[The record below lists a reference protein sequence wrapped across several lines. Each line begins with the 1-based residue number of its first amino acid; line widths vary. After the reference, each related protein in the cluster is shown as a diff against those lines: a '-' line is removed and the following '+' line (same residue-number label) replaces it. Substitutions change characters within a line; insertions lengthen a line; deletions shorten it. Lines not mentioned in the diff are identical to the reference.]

1 MKTSQLAPWANLGGA
16 LSPKHFASFNVVGI
30 FSHVL
35 PKSLASKLRKLILI
49 GSCWL
54 VTTPVFASFAVT
66 LAWDANPET
75 DLVGYKL
82 SYGTASGAYTNVIS
96 TGLVTEISVP
106 NLVEG
111 TTYYFA
117 VAAVNAAG
125 AQSLN
130 SNEVSYSFTTS
141 GTVVPPTV
149 VTTSPTGKT
158 VIYVDSED
166 PTEWAAA
173 LAVDGNPNT
182 FWHTL
187 WNVSNPPVCPH
198 EIQVSLGTEQTIN
211 GFGYL
216 PRQDNYLNGTVGQ
229 YEFYVSTDGTN
240 WGSPVATGTFPNTH
254 DLKEVRF
261 AQTSA
266 KFIRFRSLADAN
278 PGSSVMSVAELNV
291 IQDPVVPPIVV
302 VPQITNQA
310 PVATN
315 ESLTVNED
323 TPLNLVLQGTDTNGD
338 TLTYSLVNSPTRG
351 QLTGVAPNLTYTP
364 APNDYGTD
372 SLTFVVNDGQVTSAV
387 ATVLITILPVND
399 SPVAIAKTVTTA
411 QNSSVTITLDGSDPE
426 GDLLTGLIVTAPTN
440 GTASVTGRQILYTP
454 GVNYSGDDQ
463 ITFRLND
470 GGASSAA
477 ATISITVVPPIVV
490 VPQITNQAPVAT
502 NESLTVNEDTPLN
515 LVLQGTD
522 TNGDTLTYSLV
533 NSPTRGQLTG
543 VAPNLTYTPAPNDYG
558 TDSLT
563 FVVNDGQVTS
573 AVATVLI
580 TILPVNDSPV
590 AIAKT
595 VTTAQNSSVTITL
608 DGSDPEGDLLTGLIV
623 TAPTNGTASVTGRQ
637 ILYTPGVN
645 YSGDDQITFRLN
657 DGGASSAAATISITV
672 VAPTI
677 VPIVAAVQAPATPI
691 TVSVTTPPLPWNT
704 ANIGVG
710 QAPGSL
716 LYSQG
721 DFVQTGAGALGGT
734 TDKLNFIYQ
743 PLTGDGQI
751 TVKISANQKIG
762 YSGISIRESLAPNAR
777 KIFLGVNSSNNHVMV
792 SRSTTAAKNYVKS
805 LTSNSTTQQ
814 WIRLVRNY
822 KKSYFYAYSSS
833 DGVTWRLIGSKLI
846 KMSNTCQV
854 GLSVC
859 SGNDTTTTTST
870 FSSVVAIP

>member
-54 VTTPVFASFAVT
+54 VTAPVFASFAVT

-82 SYGTASGAYTNVIS
+82 SYGTASGTYTNVIS

-149 VTTSPTGKT
+149 V
-158 VIYVDSED
+158 
-166 PTEWAAA
+166 
-173 LAVDGNPNT
+173 
-182 FWHTL
+182 
-187 WNVSNPPVCPH
+187 
-198 EIQVSLGTEQTIN
+198 
-211 GFGYL
+211 
-216 PRQDNYLNGTVGQ
+216 
-229 YEFYVSTDGTN
+229 
-240 WGSPVATGTFPNTH
+240 
-254 DLKEVRF
+254 
-261 AQTSA
+261 
-266 KFIRFRSLADAN
+266 
-278 PGSSVMSVAELNV
+278 
-291 IQDPVVPPIVV
+291 

-338 TLTYSLVNSPTRG
+338 TLTYSVVNSPTRG
-351 QLTGVAPNLTYTP
+351 QLTGVAPNLTYSP

-399 SPVAIAKTVTTA
+399 SPVAIAQTVTTA
-411 QNSSVTITLDGSDPE
+411 QNFSVTITLDGSDPE

-470 GGASSAA
+470 GGASSAD

-522 TNGDTLTYSLV
+522 TNGDTLTYSVV

-543 VAPNLTYTPAPNDYG
+543 VAPNLTYSPAPNDYG

-590 AIAKT
+590 AIAQT
-595 VTTAQNSSVTITL
+595 VTTAQNFSVTITL

-657 DGGASSAAATISITV
+657 DGGASSADATISITV

-677 VPIVAAVQAPATPI
+677 APIVAAVQAPATPI
-691 TVSVTTPPLPWNT
+691 TVSVTTPPLPWKT

-833 DGVTWRLIGSKLI
+833 DGITWRLIGSKLI

>member
-54 VTTPVFASFAVT
+54 VTAPVFASFAVT

-82 SYGTASGAYTNVIS
+82 SYGTASGTYTNVIS

-149 VTTSPTGKT
+149 V
-158 VIYVDSED
+158 
-166 PTEWAAA
+166 
-173 LAVDGNPNT
+173 
-182 FWHTL
+182 
-187 WNVSNPPVCPH
+187 
-198 EIQVSLGTEQTIN
+198 
-211 GFGYL
+211 
-216 PRQDNYLNGTVGQ
+216 
-229 YEFYVSTDGTN
+229 
-240 WGSPVATGTFPNTH
+240 
-254 DLKEVRF
+254 
-261 AQTSA
+261 
-266 KFIRFRSLADAN
+266 
-278 PGSSVMSVAELNV
+278 
-291 IQDPVVPPIVV
+291 

-310 PVATN
+310 PVAAN

-338 TLTYSLVNSPTRG
+338 TLTYSVVNSPTRG
-351 QLTGVAPNLTYTP
+351 QLTGVAPNLTYSP

-399 SPVAIAKTVTTA
+399 SPVAIAQTVTTA

-470 GGASSAA
+470 GGASSAD

-490 VPQITNQAPVAT
+490 VPQITNQVPVAT

-522 TNGDTLTYSLV
+522 TNGDTLTYSVV

-543 VAPNLTYTPAPNDYG
+543 VAPNLTYSPAPNDYG

-590 AIAKT
+590 AIAQT

-645 YSGDDQITFRLN
+645 YSGGDQITFRLN

-677 VPIVAAVQAPATPI
+677 APIVTAVQAPATPI

>member
-54 VTTPVFASFAVT
+54 VTAPVFASFAVT

-82 SYGTASGAYTNVIS
+82 SYGTASGTYTNVIS

-149 VTTSPTGKT
+149 V
-158 VIYVDSED
+158 
-166 PTEWAAA
+166 
-173 LAVDGNPNT
+173 
-182 FWHTL
+182 
-187 WNVSNPPVCPH
+187 
-198 EIQVSLGTEQTIN
+198 
-211 GFGYL
+211 
-216 PRQDNYLNGTVGQ
+216 
-229 YEFYVSTDGTN
+229 
-240 WGSPVATGTFPNTH
+240 
-254 DLKEVRF
+254 
-261 AQTSA
+261 
-266 KFIRFRSLADAN
+266 
-278 PGSSVMSVAELNV
+278 
-291 IQDPVVPPIVV
+291 

-310 PVATN
+310 PVAAN

-338 TLTYSLVNSPTRG
+338 TLTYSVVNSPTRG
-351 QLTGVAPNLTYTP
+351 QLTGVAPNLTYSP

-399 SPVAIAKTVTTA
+399 SPVAIAQTVTTA
-411 QNSSVTITLDGSDPE
+411 QNFSVTITLDGSDPE

-454 GVNYSGDDQ
+454 GVNYSG
-463 ITFRLND
+463 
-470 GGASSAA
+470 G
-477 ATISITVVPPIVV
+477 
-490 VPQITNQAPVAT
+490 
-502 NESLTVNEDTPLN
+502 
-515 LVLQGTD
+515 
-522 TNGDTLTYSLV
+522 
-533 NSPTRGQLTG
+533 
-543 VAPNLTYTPAPNDYG
+543 
-558 TDSLT
+558 
-563 FVVNDGQVTS
+563 
-573 AVATVLI
+573 
-580 TILPVNDSPV
+580 
-590 AIAKT
+590 
-595 VTTAQNSSVTITL
+595 
-608 DGSDPEGDLLTGLIV
+608 
-623 TAPTNGTASVTGRQ
+623 
-637 ILYTPGVN
+637 
-645 YSGDDQITFRLN
+645 DQITFRLN

-677 VPIVAAVQAPATPI
+677 APIVTAVQAPATPI
-691 TVSVTTPPLPWNT
+691 TVSVTTPPLPWKT

>member
-82 SYGTASGAYTNVIS
+82 SYGPASGAYKNVIS

-149 VTTSPTGKT
+149 V
-158 VIYVDSED
+158 
-166 PTEWAAA
+166 
-173 LAVDGNPNT
+173 
-182 FWHTL
+182 
-187 WNVSNPPVCPH
+187 
-198 EIQVSLGTEQTIN
+198 
-211 GFGYL
+211 
-216 PRQDNYLNGTVGQ
+216 
-229 YEFYVSTDGTN
+229 
-240 WGSPVATGTFPNTH
+240 
-254 DLKEVRF
+254 
-261 AQTSA
+261 
-266 KFIRFRSLADAN
+266 
-278 PGSSVMSVAELNV
+278 
-291 IQDPVVPPIVV
+291 

-310 PVATN
+310 PVAAN

-323 TPLNLVLQGTDTNGD
+323 TPLNLVLQGTDTDGD
-338 TLTYSLVNSPTRG
+338 ALTYSLVNSPTRG

-470 GGASSAA
+470 GGASSAD

-522 TNGDTLTYSLV
+522 TDGDALTYSLV

-657 DGGASSAAATISITV
+657 DGGASSADATISITV

-677 VPIVAAVQAPATPI
+677 APIVAAVQAPATPI

-833 DGVTWRLIGSKLI
+833 DGITWRLIGSKLI

>member
-16 LSPKHFASFNVVGI
+16 LSPKHFASLNVIGI
-30 FSHVL
+30 FSRVL

-54 VTTPVFASFAVT
+54 VATPAFASFAVT

-82 SYGTASGAYTNVIS
+82 SYGTTSGVYTNAIS

-117 VAAVNAAG
+117 VAAVNTAG

-141 GTVVPPTV
+141 GVIVPPTV
-149 VTTSPTGKT
+149 ITTSPTGKT
-158 VIYVDSED
+158 AIYVDSED
-166 PTEWAAA
+166 PTQWAAD

-278 PGSSVMSVAELNV
+278 PSSSMMSVAELNV

-302 VPQITNQA
+302 VPLVTNQA

-323 TPLNLVLQGTDTNGD
+323 IPLNLVLQGTDTDGD
-338 TLTYSLVNSPTRG
+338 ALTYSLVNSPTRG

-426 GDLLTGLIVTAPTN
+426 GDLLTGLIVTDPTN

-454 GVNYSGDDQ
+454 RVNYSGDDQ

-477 ATISITVVPPIVV
+477 T
-490 VPQITNQAPVAT
+490 
-502 NESLTVNEDTPLN
+502 
-515 LVLQGTD
+515 
-522 TNGDTLTYSLV
+522 
-533 NSPTRGQLTG
+533 
-543 VAPNLTYTPAPNDYG
+543 
-558 TDSLT
+558 
-563 FVVNDGQVTS
+563 
-573 AVATVLI
+573 
-580 TILPVNDSPV
+580 
-590 AIAKT
+590 
-595 VTTAQNSSVTITL
+595 
-608 DGSDPEGDLLTGLIV
+608 
-623 TAPTNGTASVTGRQ
+623 
-637 ILYTPGVN
+637 
-645 YSGDDQITFRLN
+645 
-657 DGGASSAAATISITV
+657 TISITV

-677 VPIVAAVQAPATPI
+677 TPTITPTIAPTIAPIVAAVQAPATPI

-777 KIFLGVNSSNNHVMV
+777 KIFLGVNSSNTHVMV
-792 SRSTTAAKNYVKS
+792 SRSTTAGKNYVKTLNS
-805 LTSNSTTQQ
+805 DSTTQQ

-870 FSSVVAIP
+870 FSNVIAIP

>member
-1 MKTSQLAPWANLGGA
+1 M
-16 LSPKHFASFNVVGI
+16 
-30 FSHVL
+30 
-35 PKSLASKLRKLILI
+35 
-49 GSCWL
+49 
-54 VTTPVFASFAVT
+54 
-66 LAWDANPET
+66 
-75 DLVGYKL
+75 
-82 SYGTASGAYTNVIS
+82 
-96 TGLVTEISVP
+96 
-106 NLVEG
+106 
-111 TTYYFA
+111 
-117 VAAVNAAG
+117 
-125 AQSLN
+125 
-130 SNEVSYSFTTS
+130 
-141 GTVVPPTV
+141 
-149 VTTSPTGKT
+149 
-158 VIYVDSED
+158 
-166 PTEWAAA
+166 
-173 LAVDGNPNT
+173 
-182 FWHTL
+182 
-187 WNVSNPPVCPH
+187 
-198 EIQVSLGTEQTIN
+198 
-211 GFGYL
+211 
-216 PRQDNYLNGTVGQ
+216 
-229 YEFYVSTDGTN
+229 
-240 WGSPVATGTFPNTH
+240 
-254 DLKEVRF
+254 
-261 AQTSA
+261 
-266 KFIRFRSLADAN
+266 
-278 PGSSVMSVAELNV
+278 
-291 IQDPVVPPIVV
+291 V

-338 TLTYSLVNSPTRG
+338 TLTYSVVNSPTRG

-399 SPVAIAKTVTTA
+399 SPVAIAQTVTTA

-454 GVNYSGDDQ
+454 GVNYSGGDQ

-470 GGASSAA
+470 GGASSA
-477 ATISITVVPPIVV
+477 
-490 VPQITNQAPVAT
+490 
-502 NESLTVNEDTPLN
+502 D
-515 LVLQGTD
+515 
-522 TNGDTLTYSLV
+522 
-533 NSPTRGQLTG
+533 
-543 VAPNLTYTPAPNDYG
+543 
-558 TDSLT
+558 
-563 FVVNDGQVTS
+563 
-573 AVATVLI
+573 
-580 TILPVNDSPV
+580 
-590 AIAKT
+590 
-595 VTTAQNSSVTITL
+595 
-608 DGSDPEGDLLTGLIV
+608 
-623 TAPTNGTASVTGRQ
+623 
-637 ILYTPGVN
+637 
-645 YSGDDQITFRLN
+645 
-657 DGGASSAAATISITV
+657 ATISITV

-677 VPIVAAVQAPATPI
+677 APIVAAVQAPATPI

-833 DGVTWRLIGSKLI
+833 DGITWRLIGSKLI

>member
-54 VTTPVFASFAVT
+54 VTAPVFASFAVT

-82 SYGTASGAYTNVIS
+82 SYGTASGTYTNVIS

-149 VTTSPTGKT
+149 V
-158 VIYVDSED
+158 
-166 PTEWAAA
+166 
-173 LAVDGNPNT
+173 
-182 FWHTL
+182 
-187 WNVSNPPVCPH
+187 
-198 EIQVSLGTEQTIN
+198 
-211 GFGYL
+211 
-216 PRQDNYLNGTVGQ
+216 
-229 YEFYVSTDGTN
+229 
-240 WGSPVATGTFPNTH
+240 
-254 DLKEVRF
+254 
-261 AQTSA
+261 
-266 KFIRFRSLADAN
+266 
-278 PGSSVMSVAELNV
+278 
-291 IQDPVVPPIVV
+291 

-310 PVATN
+310 PVAAN

-338 TLTYSLVNSPTRG
+338 TLTYSVVNSPTRG
-351 QLTGVAPNLTYTP
+351 QLTGVAPNLTYSP

-399 SPVAIAKTVTTA
+399 SPVAIAQTVTTA

-454 GVNYSGDDQ
+454 GVNYSGGDQ

-470 GGASSAA
+470 GGASSAD

-490 VPQITNQAPVAT
+490 VPQITNQVPVAT

-522 TNGDTLTYSLV
+522 TNGDTLTYSVV

-543 VAPNLTYTPAPNDYG
+543 VAPNLTYSPAPNDYG

-590 AIAKT
+590 AIAQT

-645 YSGDDQITFRLN
+645 YSGGDQITFRLN
-657 DGGASSAAATISITV
+657 DGGASSADATISITV

-677 VPIVAAVQAPATPI
+677 APIVAAVQAPATPI

-833 DGVTWRLIGSKLI
+833 DGITWRLIGSKLI

>member
-16 LSPKHFASFNVVGI
+16 LSPKYFASLNVVGI
-30 FSHVL
+30 FSRVL

-54 VTTPVFASFAVT
+54 VTTPVIASFAVT

-141 GTVVPPTV
+141 GAVVPPTV

-158 VIYVDSED
+158 AIYVDSED
-166 PTEWAAA
+166 PTQWAAA

-211 GFGYL
+211 GFSYL
-216 PRQDNYLNGTVGQ
+216 PRQDNYSNGTVGQ

-278 PGSSVMSVAELNV
+278 PDSSVMSVAELNV

-302 VPQITNQA
+302 VPLVTNQA
-310 PVATN
+310 PVASN
-315 ESLTVNED
+315 ASLTVNED
-323 TPLNLVLQGTDTNGD
+323 TSLNLVLQGTDTNGD
-338 TLTYSLVNSPTRG
+338 ALTYSIVNSPTRG

-399 SPVAIAKTVTTA
+399 SPMAIAKTVTTA

-440 GTASVTGRQILYTP
+440 GAASVTGRQILYTP
-454 GVNYSGDDQ
+454 GLNYSGDDQ

-470 GGASSAA
+470 GGASSA
-477 ATISITVVPPIVV
+477 
-490 VPQITNQAPVAT
+490 
-502 NESLTVNEDTPLN
+502 D
-515 LVLQGTD
+515 
-522 TNGDTLTYSLV
+522 
-533 NSPTRGQLTG
+533 
-543 VAPNLTYTPAPNDYG
+543 
-558 TDSLT
+558 
-563 FVVNDGQVTS
+563 
-573 AVATVLI
+573 
-580 TILPVNDSPV
+580 
-590 AIAKT
+590 
-595 VTTAQNSSVTITL
+595 
-608 DGSDPEGDLLTGLIV
+608 
-623 TAPTNGTASVTGRQ
+623 
-637 ILYTPGVN
+637 
-645 YSGDDQITFRLN
+645 
-657 DGGASSAAATISITV
+657 ATISITV

-677 VPIVAAVQAPATPI
+677 APIVTAVQAPATPI

-846 KMSNTCQV
+846 QMSNTCQV
-854 GLSVC
+854 GLAVC

-870 FSSVVAIP
+870 FSSVVVIP

>member
-240 WGSPVATGTFPNTH
+240 WGSPVATGTFPNSH

-323 TPLNLVLQGTDTNGD
+323 TPLNLVLQGTDTDGD
-338 TLTYSLVNSPTRG
+338 ALTYSVVNSPTRG

-470 GGASSAA
+470 GGASSVAT
-477 ATISITVVPPIVV
+477 TISITVVPPIVV

-522 TNGDTLTYSLV
+522 TDGDALTYSVV

-677 VPIVAAVQAPATPI
+677 APIVAAVQAPATPI

-792 SRSTTAAKNYVKS
+792 SRSTTAAKNYLKS

-870 FSSVVAIP
+870 FSSVVASP

>member
-30 FSHVL
+30 FSRAL

-49 GSCWL
+49 WSCWL
-54 VTTPVFASFAVT
+54 VTTPVFASLAVT

-323 TPLNLVLQGTDTNGD
+323 TSLNLVLQGTDTDGD
-338 TLTYSLVNSPTRG
+338 TLTYSVVNSPTH
-351 QLTGVAPNLTYTP
+351 
-364 APNDYGTD
+364 
-372 SLTFVVNDGQVTSAV
+372 
-387 ATVLITILPVND
+387 
-399 SPVAIAKTVTTA
+399 
-411 QNSSVTITLDGSDPE
+411 
-426 GDLLTGLIVTAPTN
+426 
-440 GTASVTGRQILYTP
+440 
-454 GVNYSGDDQ
+454 
-463 ITFRLND
+463 
-470 GGASSAA
+470 
-477 ATISITVVPPIVV
+477 
-490 VPQITNQAPVAT
+490 
-502 NESLTVNEDTPLN
+502 
-515 LVLQGTD
+515 
-522 TNGDTLTYSLV
+522 
-533 NSPTRGQLTG
+533 GQLTG

-677 VPIVAAVQAPATPI
+677 APIVAAVQAPATPI

-743 PLTGDGQI
+743 PLNGDGQI

-792 SRSTTAAKNYVKS
+792 SRSTTAGKNYVKT

-814 WIRLVRNY
+814 WIRVVRNY
-822 KKSYFYAYSSS
+822 NKSYFYAYSSS

>member
-54 VTTPVFASFAVT
+54 VTTPVFAAFAVT

-166 PTEWAAA
+166 PSEWAAA

-278 PGSSVMSVAELNV
+278 PGSSFMSVAELNV

-302 VPQITNQA
+302 VPLVTNQA
-310 PVATN
+310 PVASN
-315 ESLTVNED
+315 ASLTVNED
-323 TPLNLVLQGTDTNGD
+323 TPLNLVLQGTDTDGD
-338 TLTYSLVNSPTRG
+338 ALTYSVVNSPTRG

-399 SPVAIAKTVTTA
+399 SPVAIAQTVTTA

-426 GDLLTGLIVTAPTN
+426 GDLLTGLIVT
-440 GTASVTGRQILYTP
+440 
-454 GVNYSGDDQ
+454 D
-463 ITFRLND
+463 
-470 GGASSAA
+470 
-477 ATISITVVPPIVV
+477 
-490 VPQITNQAPVAT
+490 
-502 NESLTVNEDTPLN
+502 
-515 LVLQGTD
+515 
-522 TNGDTLTYSLV
+522 
-533 NSPTRGQLTG
+533 
-543 VAPNLTYTPAPNDYG
+543 
-558 TDSLT
+558 
-563 FVVNDGQVTS
+563 
-573 AVATVLI
+573 
-580 TILPVNDSPV
+580 
-590 AIAKT
+590 
-595 VTTAQNSSVTITL
+595 
-608 DGSDPEGDLLTGLIV
+608 
-623 TAPTNGTASVTGRQ
+623 PTNGTASVTGRQ

-677 VPIVAAVQAPATPI
+677 APIVAAVQAPATPI
-691 TVSVTTPPLPWNT
+691 TVSVTTPPLPWKT

-822 KKSYFYAYSSS
+822 NKSYFYAYSSS

-870 FSSVVAIP
+870 FSSVVVIP

>member
-54 VTTPVFASFAVT
+54 VTAPVFASFAVT

-82 SYGTASGAYTNVIS
+82 SYGTASGTYTNVIS

-149 VTTSPTGKT
+149 V
-158 VIYVDSED
+158 
-166 PTEWAAA
+166 
-173 LAVDGNPNT
+173 
-182 FWHTL
+182 
-187 WNVSNPPVCPH
+187 
-198 EIQVSLGTEQTIN
+198 
-211 GFGYL
+211 
-216 PRQDNYLNGTVGQ
+216 
-229 YEFYVSTDGTN
+229 
-240 WGSPVATGTFPNTH
+240 
-254 DLKEVRF
+254 
-261 AQTSA
+261 
-266 KFIRFRSLADAN
+266 
-278 PGSSVMSVAELNV
+278 
-291 IQDPVVPPIVV
+291 

-323 TPLNLVLQGTDTNGD
+323 TSLNLVLQGTDTNGD
-338 TLTYSLVNSPTRG
+338 ALTYSVVNSPTRG
-351 QLTGVAPNLTYTP
+351 QLTGVAPNLTYSP

-454 GVNYSGDDQ
+454 RVNYSGDDQ

-470 GGASSAA
+470 GGASSAD

-502 NESLTVNEDTPLN
+502 NESLTVNEDTSLN

-522 TNGDTLTYSLV
+522 TNGDALTYSVV

-543 VAPNLTYTPAPNDYG
+543 VAPNLTYSPAPNDYG

-637 ILYTPGVN
+637 ILYTPRVN

-657 DGGASSAAATISITV
+657 DGGASSADATISITV

-677 VPIVAAVQAPATPI
+677 APIVAAVQAPATPI

>member
-1 MKTSQLAPWANLGGA
+1 MKNSQLAPWANLGGA

-166 PTEWAAA
+166 ATRWAAA
-173 LAVDGNPNT
+173 LAVDGDPNT

-211 GFGYL
+211 GFSYL
-216 PRQDNYLNGTVGQ
+216 PRQDKYSNGTVGQ

-310 PVATN
+310 PVAAN

-323 TPLNLVLQGTDTNGD
+323 TPLNLVLQGTDTDGD
-338 TLTYSLVNSPTRG
+338 ALTYSLVNSPARG

-470 GGASSAA
+470 GGASSA
-477 ATISITVVPPIVV
+477 
-490 VPQITNQAPVAT
+490 
-502 NESLTVNEDTPLN
+502 D
-515 LVLQGTD
+515 
-522 TNGDTLTYSLV
+522 
-533 NSPTRGQLTG
+533 
-543 VAPNLTYTPAPNDYG
+543 
-558 TDSLT
+558 
-563 FVVNDGQVTS
+563 
-573 AVATVLI
+573 
-580 TILPVNDSPV
+580 
-590 AIAKT
+590 
-595 VTTAQNSSVTITL
+595 
-608 DGSDPEGDLLTGLIV
+608 
-623 TAPTNGTASVTGRQ
+623 
-637 ILYTPGVN
+637 
-645 YSGDDQITFRLN
+645 
-657 DGGASSAAATISITV
+657 ATISITV

-734 TDKLNFIYQ
+734 TDKLNFIFQ

-792 SRSTTAAKNYVKS
+792 SRSTTAGKNYVKT
-805 LTSNSTTQQ
+805 LTSNSKTQQ

>member
-240 WGSPVATGTFPNTH
+240 WGSPVATGTFPNSH

-323 TPLNLVLQGTDTNGD
+323 TPLNLVLQGTDTDGD
-338 TLTYSLVNSPTRG
+338 ALTYSVVNSPTRG
-351 QLTGVAPNLTYTP
+351 QLTGVAPNLTYSP

-470 GGASSAA
+470 GGASSVAT
-477 ATISITVVPPIVV
+477 TISITVVPPIVV

-522 TNGDTLTYSLV
+522 TDGDALTYSVV

-543 VAPNLTYTPAPNDYG
+543 VAPNLTYSPAPNDYG

-822 KKSYFYAYSSS
+822 KKSYFYAYSSY

>member
-54 VTTPVFASFAVT
+54 VTAPVFASFAVT

-82 SYGTASGAYTNVIS
+82 SYGTASGTYTNVIS

-149 VTTSPTGKT
+149 V
-158 VIYVDSED
+158 
-166 PTEWAAA
+166 
-173 LAVDGNPNT
+173 
-182 FWHTL
+182 
-187 WNVSNPPVCPH
+187 
-198 EIQVSLGTEQTIN
+198 
-211 GFGYL
+211 
-216 PRQDNYLNGTVGQ
+216 
-229 YEFYVSTDGTN
+229 
-240 WGSPVATGTFPNTH
+240 
-254 DLKEVRF
+254 
-261 AQTSA
+261 
-266 KFIRFRSLADAN
+266 
-278 PGSSVMSVAELNV
+278 
-291 IQDPVVPPIVV
+291 

-323 TPLNLVLQGTDTNGD
+323 TPLNLVLQGTDTDGD
-338 TLTYSLVNSPTRG
+338 ALTYSVVNSPTRG
-351 QLTGVAPNLTYTP
+351 QLTGVAPNLTYSP

-399 SPVAIAKTVTTA
+399 SPVAIAQTVTTA

-470 GGASSAA
+470 GGASSAD

-522 TNGDTLTYSLV
+522 TDGDALTYSVV

-543 VAPNLTYTPAPNDYG
+543 VAPNLTYSPAPNDYG

-590 AIAKT
+590 AIAQT

-657 DGGASSAAATISITV
+657 DGGASSADATISITV

-677 VPIVAAVQAPATPI
+677 APIVAAVQAPATPI

>member
-54 VTTPVFASFAVT
+54 VTAPVFASFAVT

-82 SYGTASGAYTNVIS
+82 SYGTASGTYTNVIS

-302 VPQITNQA
+302 VPLVTNQA
-310 PVATN
+310 PVAAN

-338 TLTYSLVNSPTRG
+338 TLTYSVVNSPTRG
-351 QLTGVAPNLTYTP
+351 QLTGVAPNLTYSP

-399 SPVAIAKTVTTA
+399 SPVAIA
-411 QNSSVTITLDGSDPE
+411 Q
-426 GDLLTGLIVTAPTN
+426 
-440 GTASVTGRQILYTP
+440 
-454 GVNYSGDDQ
+454 
-463 ITFRLND
+463 
-470 GGASSAA
+470 
-477 ATISITVVPPIVV
+477 
-490 VPQITNQAPVAT
+490 
-502 NESLTVNEDTPLN
+502 
-515 LVLQGTD
+515 
-522 TNGDTLTYSLV
+522 
-533 NSPTRGQLTG
+533 
-543 VAPNLTYTPAPNDYG
+543 
-558 TDSLT
+558 
-563 FVVNDGQVTS
+563 
-573 AVATVLI
+573 
-580 TILPVNDSPV
+580 
-590 AIAKT
+590 T

-677 VPIVAAVQAPATPI
+677 APIVAAVQAPATPI